1 MTETAAR
8 PLRAALLALRWSL
21 LCALPAAQAADI
33 GVVGLFPG
41 KAVLVVDGGS
51 PRTYAVGGNVA
62 PGVRLVAADQNGAT
76 LESNG
81 HRETIPLGSHVN
93 RQPAAVQASTVLQA
107 DGRGHFFAETMVNG
121 KPVRMLVDTGAS
133 LIALPAS
140 DAQRMGIDYRRGQ
153 PGMVST
159 ANGMAPAYRVRLDTV
174 RVGDL
179 ELNQVDAVVQEQG
192 LPLALLGMSFLNRTE
207 MRRSGEQMTLQK
219 RY

>member
-1 MTETAAR
+1 MTEAAR
-8 PLRAALLALRWSL
+8 PARATLLAL
-21 LCALPAAQAADI
+21 LCALPAAWAADI
-33 GVVGLFPG
+33 SVVGLFPG
-41 KAVLVVDGGS
+41 KAVLVVDGAG
-51 PRTYAVGGNVA
+51 PRTYAVGSSVA
-62 PGVRLVAADQNGAT
+62 SGVRLVATDQNGAT
-76 LESNG
+76 LETNG
-81 HRETIPLGSHVN
+81 RRETIALGSHVN
-93 RQPAAVQASTVLQA
+93 RQPAAAQASAVLQA
-107 DGRGHFFAETMVNG
+107 DGRGHFFAETVVNG

-153 PGMVST
+153 PAMVST

-179 ELNQVDAVVQEQG
+179 ELNQVDALVQEQG